1 MELIA
6 RLGLTKDPKIV
17 FDCGDKRFSIDWD
30 TLNRIHSSEYVAR
43 VVFTGVKYLD
53 DGQDYNEY
61 ACFNVIPVDLARI
74 APILVAVFV
83 KSNEEEGEYENE
95 T

>member
-43 VVFTGVKYLD
+43 VVFVGVKYLD

-61 ACFNVIPVDLARI
+61 ACFNVIPFDSSSPSALI
-74 APILVAVFV
+74 AVHVNT
-83 KSNEEEGEYENE
+83 NEEEGEYENE